1 MWLQTCVP
9 DCSEEVYDLIMVIT
23 VADISLNRALQSK
36 KKKKTKNKKNKTK
49 LTFTD
54 HLLLVIAV
62 PENEE
67 LLSTFSIRRLR
78 IRVADM
84 TCKC

>member
-1 MWLQTCVP
+1 
-9 DCSEEVYDLIMVIT
+9 MVIR
-23 VADISLNRALQSK
+23 VADISLHRALQSK
-36 KKKKTKNKKNKTK
+36 KKIKKKT

-67 LLSTFSIRRLR
+67 LLSTFSVKRLR

>member
-1 MWLQTCVP
+1 MCVP

-36 KKKKTKNKKNKTK
+36 KKQKTKN

>member
-1 MWLQTCVP
+1 
-9 DCSEEVYDLIMVIT
+9 MVIR
-23 VADISLNRALQSK
+23 VAEISLHRALQSK
-36 KKKKTKNKKNKTK
+36 KTNKKKP

-54 HLLLVIAV
+54 HLLLVIV
-62 PENEE
+62 VSENEE

>member
-1 MWLQTCVP
+1 
-9 DCSEEVYDLIMVIT
+9 MVIR
-23 VADISLNRALQSK
+23 VAEISLHRALQSK
-36 KKKKTKNKKNKTK
+36 KTNKKKP

-54 HLLLVIAV
+54 HLLLVIVV

>member
-1 MWLQTCVP
+1 
-9 DCSEEVYDLIMVIT
+9 MVIR
-23 VADISLNRALQSK
+23 VAEISLHRALQSK
-36 KKKKTKNKKNKTK
+36 KTNKKKKT

-54 HLLLVIAV
+54 HLLLVIVV

>member
-1 MWLQTCVP
+1 
-9 DCSEEVYDLIMVIT
+9 MVIR
-23 VADISLNRALQSK
+23 VADISLHRALQSK
-36 KKKKTKNKKNKTK
+36 KKKKKKQTT

-67 LLSTFSIRRLR
+67 LLSTFSVRRLR